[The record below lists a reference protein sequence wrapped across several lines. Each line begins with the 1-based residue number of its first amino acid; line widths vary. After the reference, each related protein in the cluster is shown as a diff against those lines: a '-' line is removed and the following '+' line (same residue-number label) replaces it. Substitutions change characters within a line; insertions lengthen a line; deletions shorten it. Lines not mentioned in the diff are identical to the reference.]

1 MLIDPGPIRP
11 PSEANSY
18 LIRVTRNCPWNKCLF
33 CPVYKKDRYEP
44 RPVEDILA
52 EIDYD
57 AHTLGNRFKSAFLQ
71 DANPIQAPTPDLIK
85 IISTIKNAFPSIK
98 TVTTY
103 SRSSTLKKKSIAE
116 LEELRAAGLTRI
128 HCGLESGY
136 DALLRYMKKGSN
148 AKILIEGG
156 QKVKQAGLELCH
168 YVMPGL
174 GGDLQLEGHPTW
186 KRHAEETARVIN
198 EVNPDYVRLRTLGVH
213 PATPLGEKVS
223 CGEFRR
229 LTDPEIVEEIRYF
242 IERLDG
248 VTSRIESDH
257 SLNLL
262 MELKGTLPDDKER
275 MLSIIDTYLQ
285 LPLIDK
291 YGFRLWSSLFRY
303 NLVSEFTLT
312 EAEYMRDFMHEKLGI
327 DPDRDLNPT
336 DIQNLEH
343 VVEVLLSQRI

>member
-33 CPVYKKDRYEP
+33 CPVYKGHRYET
-44 RPVEDILA
+44 RPLEDILA
-52 EIDYD
+52 EINYD
-57 AHTLGNRFKSAFLQ
+57 AQTLGDRFKSAFLQ
-71 DANPIQAPTPDLIK
+71 DANPIQAPTPDLVK
-85 IISTIKNAFPSIK
+85 IVSTIKDTFPAIK

-103 SRSSTLKKKSIAE
+103 GRSSTLKKKSIEE
-116 LEELRAAGLTRI
+116 LEELRGVGLTRI

-174 GGDLQLEGHPTW
+174 GGDLQLKGHPTW

-213 PATPLGEKVS
+213 PATPLGEKAS
-223 CGEFRR
+223 RGEFKR
-229 LTDPEIVEEIRYF
+229 LTDPEIVEEIRYL

-248 VTSRIESDH
+248 VSSRIESDH
-257 SLNLL
+257 NLNLL

-275 MLSIIDTYLQ
+275 MLSTIDTYLQ

-291 YGFRLWSSLFRY
+291 YGFRFWSLLFRY

-327 DPDRDLNPT
+327 NPNRDLSPT

-343 VVEVLLSQRI
+343 TVELLLAQLI

>member
-33 CPVYKKDRYEP
+33 CPVYKKHRYEP

-57 AHTLGNRFKSAFLQ
+57 AQELGNSFNSAFLQ
-71 DANPIQAPTPDLIK
+71 DANPIQAPTPDLVK
-85 IISTIKNAFPSIK
+85 IISTIKDAFPAIR

-103 SRSSTLKKKSIAE
+103 GRSSTLKKKSIEE
-116 LEELRAAGLTRI
+116 LEELRGAGLTRI

-174 GGDLQLEGHPTW
+174 GGDLQLEGRPTW

-213 PATPLGEKVS
+213 PATPLGKKVS
-223 CGEFRR
+223 CGEFKR

-242 IERLDG
+242 IESLDG
-248 VTSRIESDH
+248 VSSRIRSDH
-257 SLNLL
+257 HLNLL
-262 MELKGTLPDDKER
+262 MEIIGTMPDDKEKI
-275 MLSIIDTYLQ
+275 LSTIDTYLQ

-291 YGFRLWSSLFRY
+291 YGFRFWTLLYRY
-303 NLVSEFTLT
+303 KVVSKFTLT
-312 EAEYMRDFMHEKLGI
+312 EAEHMRDFMHEKWGI
-327 DPDRDLNPT
+327 DPNRDLNPV

-343 VVEVLLSQRI
+343 VIESLLMQRI

>member
-33 CPVYKKDRYEP
+33 CPVYKKRKYEP

-57 AHTLGNRFKSAFLQ
+57 AQVLGDRFKSAFLQ
-71 DANPIQAPTPDLIK
+71 DANPVQAPIPDLIK
-85 IISTIKNAFPSIK
+85 IISTIKDTFPAIR

-103 SRSSTLKKKSIAE
+103 GRSSTLKKKSVEE
-116 LEELRAAGLTRI
+116 LEELRGAGLTRI

-174 GGDLQLEGHPTW
+174 GGNLQLEGHRTW

-223 CGEFRR
+223 RGEFKR
-229 LTDPEIVEEIRYF
+229 LTDPEIVEEIKYF

-257 SLNLL
+257 TLNIL
-262 MELKGTLPDDKER
+262 MELSGTMPEDKEK
-275 MLSIIDTYLQ
+275 MLSAIDTYLQ

-291 YGFRLWSSLFRY
+291 YGYRLSSLLFRY
-303 NLVSEFTLT
+303 NVVSKFTLA
-312 EAEYMRDFMHEKLGI
+312 EAEHMREFMHEKLGI
-327 DPDRDLNPT
+327 DPNMDLSPI
-336 DIQNLEH
+336 DIQDLEH
-343 VVEVLLSQRI
+343 MIEFLLAQRI